1 MSADPVPNVPIDG
14 QTWRRLLREV
24 RLSLISGSSG
34 EVRFMLGLL
43 ISLSL
48 GISALNVLNSY
59 VGRDFMT
66 AIEHRDSSA
75 FVLKAV
81 MYIGV
86 FLLSTVVAVFF
97 RFSEERLGLLWRE
110 TLTRRLI
117 DRYLARKIYFRLDT
131 EGKVTN
137 PDQRIAEDVRA
148 FTTTTLSFVLMF
160 LNASIAVLAF
170 SGVLWSINPTL
181 FIVAVIYALGG
192 SYLTIILGRSLVGL
206 NYNQLDKEANF
217 RSDLIHVR
225 ENAEAVA
232 LLNRER
238 RLKTRMLNHLDDLV
252 TNFRLIIQVN
262 RNLGFFTSGYNNLVQ
277 VIPAL
282 IVAPLFMRG
291 ETEFGVITQSAM
303 AFAHLIGAF
312 SLIVTNFQSISS
324 FAAVVTRLGSLE
336 EAIEEVGLTVS
347 EEGNVEWDVTEKG
360 GYDQGAA
367 IIEEDGRVAYQ
378 NLTLRSPV
386 DGHALIQA
394 LNVTLAPGQRV
405 LILGANE
412 EAKLALFRATA
423 GIWEY
428 GSGNIVRP
436 SAGRIQF
443 LPERPYM
450 PPGTLR
456 ELLVHTGQEES
467 VSDGQIQTILAA
479 LGLEAVLERS
489 KGLYTQKDWD
499 NVLTLSEQQ
508 LLAFAR
514 LFLAAPDAVFLDRI
528 SSALNPDEVA
538 LVLGMLRERGI
549 TYLMLGRSRHGRR
562 DTDDKLEYY
571 DAILELNG
579 AGVWKWKAV
588 REGEFIED

>member
-1 MSADPVPNVPIDG
+1 MRADHVPNVPINA
-14 QTWRRLLREV
+14 QAWQRVLREV
-24 RLSLISGSSG
+24 RLFLATSEGRNARFLVGFLIL
-34 EVRFMLGLL
+34 FT
-43 ISLSL
+43 L
-48 GISALNVLNSY
+48 GISALNVVNSY

-66 AIEHRDSSA
+66 AIEHRDSEE
-75 FVLKAV
+75 FVWKAIV
-81 MYIGV
+81 YIGV
-86 FLLSTVVAVFF
+86 FLLSTVVAVFY
-97 RFSEERLGLLWRE
+97 RYCEERLGLLWRE
-110 TLTRRLI
+110 KLTRRLI
-117 DRYLARKIYFRLDT
+117 ERYLARKIYFRLDS

-148 FTTTTLSFVLMF
+148 FTATTLSFVLLF

-170 SGVLWSINPTL
+170 SGVLWSISPTL

-192 SYLTIILGRSLVGL
+192 SYLAIALGRSLVGL

-238 RLKTRMLNHLDDLV
+238 RLKSRLMDHLDDLV
-252 TNFRLIIQVN
+252 NNFRLIILVN
-262 RNLGFFTSGYNNLVQ
+262 RNLGFFTTGYNNLVQ

-282 IVAPLFMRG
+282 VVAPLFMRG
-291 ETEFGVITQSAM
+291 EMEFGVITQSAM

-336 EAIEEVGLTVS
+336 EAIEEVGMTATCERDAGWDTF
-347 EEGNVEWDVTEKG
+347 EESCFGQGPALIEDNG
-360 GYDQGAA
+360 G
-367 IIEEDGRVAYQ
+367 VAYQ

-386 DGHALIQA
+386 DGHTLIQA
-394 LNVTLAPGQRV
+394 LNVSLASGQRV
-405 LILGANE
+405 LIVGTND
-412 EAKLALFRATA
+412 EAKLALLRATA

-436 SAGRIQF
+436 PSGRIQF

-456 ELLVHTGQEES
+456 ELLVHTGQEEK
-467 VSDGQIQTILAA
+467 VSDGQIQAILAD
-479 LGLEAVLERS
+479 LELEPVLERS
-489 KGLYTQKDWD
+489 EGLYTQKDWD
-499 NVLTLSEQQ
+499 NVLSLSEQQ

-514 LFLAAPDAVFLDRI
+514 LFLAAPDAVFLDRV

-538 LVLGMLRERGI
+538 LVLNMLRARGI

-562 DTDDKLEYY
+562 ETDDKLEHY

-579 AGVWKWKAV
+579 EGAWKWKTV
-588 REGEFIED
+588 REGKYIED

>member
-1 MSADPVPNVPIDG
+1 MNAHHVPNVPINA
-14 QTWRRLLREV
+14 QAWQRLLREV
-24 RLSLISGSSG
+24 RLFLATSEGRNA
-34 EVRFMLGLL
+34 RFLLGLL
-43 ISLSL
+43 ILFTL
-48 GISALNVLNSY
+48 GISGLNVVNSY

-66 AIEHRDSSA
+66 AIEHRDSEE
-75 FVLKAV
+75 FVWKAMV
-81 MYIGV
+81 YIGV
-86 FLLSTVVAVFF
+86 FLLSTVVAVFY
-97 RFSEERLGLLWRE
+97 RYSEERLGLVWRE
-110 TLTRRLI
+110 KLTRRLI
-117 DRYLARKIYFRLDT
+117 ERYLARKIYFRLDS

-170 SGVLWSINPTL
+170 SGVLWSISPTL

-192 SYLTIILGRSLVGL
+192 SYLAIALGRSLVGL

-238 RLKTRMLNHLDDLV
+238 RLKSRLLNHLDDLV
-252 TNFRLIIQVN
+252 NNFRLIILVN
-262 RNLGFFTSGYNNLVQ
+262 RNLGFFTTGYNNLVQ

-291 ETEFGVITQSAM
+291 EMEFGVITQSAM

-336 EAIEEVGLTVS
+336 EAIEEVGMTATCERDAGWDTL
-347 EEGNVEWDVTEKG
+347 EESCFGQGPTLVED
-360 GYDQGAA
+360 
-367 IIEEDGRVAYQ
+367 DGRVAYQ

-386 DGHALIQA
+386 DGHTLVQT
-394 LNVTLAPGQRV
+394 LNMSLAPGQRV
-405 LILGANE
+405 LIVGTND
-412 EAKLALFRATA
+412 EAKLALLRATA

-428 GSGNIVRP
+428 GAGNIVRP
-436 SAGRIQF
+436 PSGRIQF

-456 ELLVHTGQEES
+456 ELLVHTGQEEK
-467 VSDGQIQTILAA
+467 VSDGQIQAILAA
-479 LGLEAVLERS
+479 LELESVLERS
-489 KGLYTQKDWD
+489 EGLYTQKDWD
-499 NVLTLSEQQ
+499 NVLSLSEQQ

-514 LFLAAPDAVFLDRI
+514 LFLAAPEAVFLDRV

-538 LVLGMLRERGI
+538 LVLNMLRDRGI

-562 DTDDKLEYY
+562 ETDDKLEHY

-579 AGVWKWKAV
+579 EGAWTLKTV
-588 REGEFIED
+588 REGRYIED